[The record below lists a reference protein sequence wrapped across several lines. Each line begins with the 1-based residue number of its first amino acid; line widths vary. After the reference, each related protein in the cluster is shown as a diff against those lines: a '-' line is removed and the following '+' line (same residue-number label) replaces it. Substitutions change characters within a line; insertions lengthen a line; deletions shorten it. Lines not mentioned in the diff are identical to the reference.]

1 MTNYAPYGTP
11 GRMRFLLIAS
21 LVLGVVVLVASFFIG
36 KHGTNPAGIVI
47 GAAVILADLAMIPSL
62 LRRQKI

>member
-11 GRMRFLLIAS
+11 ARMRFLLVAS

-36 KHGTNPAGIVI
+36 KHGMNPAGIVI
-47 GAAVILADLAMIPSL
+47 GAVIIVADLAMIPSL